1 MTSTTKPTCVEMF
14 SGAGGAAIGLDRA
27 GFEHL
32 AMVEWDGSACAAARR
47 SNPDWH
53 VLEGDVDAP
62 GLRAEV
68 VRAVADSNRP
78 LDLLWSSFPCQA
90 WSMAGKRLG
99 AQDPRNKWP
108 STVEYIDMLKPK
120 WFLAENVR
128 GLMSHLKRANC
139 AKGARPNPEQC
150 SRCYLDH
157 VIMPALQA
165 RFAHSGYYLLDAA
178 DYGVPQHRRRIII
191 WAGPT
196 PLEAPAPTH
205 GRPGTPALK
214 PWVSMGTALGLN
226 VVDAETRK
234 GTINVEGTPSRTIG
248 TKGNTMVNVTQRVVG
263 GGRNPKKGMGHKR
276 NYRDLTDE
284 PSTTVA
290 AVRIGNAGP
299 WICDVR
305 EAPEEPDALTG
316 TREKWRGR
324 PAPTVVASEVKGTR
338 ATPGRGYR
346 FNGGPDRA
354 SDALWLATAKPDTD
368 GKLVGRRRLTIAE
381 VALLQGFPA
390 DWQFSGTKTAQYAQV
405 GNAVPPKMAEVVGR
419 TIIEEE

>member
-1 MTSTTKPTCVEMF
+1 MAAHNFKHALFCAFITLLISYPILGFNLEAQGINIAITGADTTTILGVLL
-14 SGAGGAAIGLDRA
+14 AAVVVFLFQLFRDQIMGR
-27 GFEHL
+27 F
-32 AMVEWDGSACAAARR
+32 
-47 SNPDWH
+47 
-53 VLEGDVDAP
+53 GD
-62 GLRAEV
+62 LK
-68 VRAVADSNRP
+68 S
-78 LDLLWSSFPCQA
+78 LT
-90 WSMAGKRLG
+90 AGK
-99 AQDPRNKWP
+99 
-108 STVEYIDMLKPK
+108 PK
-120 WFLAENVR
+120 EPMAENRRAKIESWVLTGIVVLALFWPFFMSR
-128 GLMSHLKRANC
+128 GAVDLATLVLI
-139 AKGARPNPEQC
+139 
-150 SRCYLDH
+150 Y
-157 VIMPALQA
+157 IML
-165 RFAHSGYYLLDAA
+165 
-178 DYGVPQHRRRIII
+178 
-191 WAGPT
+191 
-196 PLEAPAPTH
+196 
-205 GRPGTPALK
+205 
-214 PWVSMGTALGLN
+214 ALGLN

-338 ATPGRGYR
+338 ATPGQGYR

-381 VALLQGFPA
+381 VALLQWFPA